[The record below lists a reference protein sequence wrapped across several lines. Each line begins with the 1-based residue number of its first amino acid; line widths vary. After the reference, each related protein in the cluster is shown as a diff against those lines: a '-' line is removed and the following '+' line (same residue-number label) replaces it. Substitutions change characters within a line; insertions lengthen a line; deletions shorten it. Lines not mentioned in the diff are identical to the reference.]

1 MVNVSLNGFDLQFD
15 LQTVLVWALVGLVAG
30 FLASRVMLGHGM
42 GPIMDIAVGILGA
55 LLGGFLA
62 SRFGVQVSVTGPA
75 IISQIIIA
83 FAGALILLMLLRLVG
98 VRGDRPTGAC
108 RRREGGRADEG
119 TTAAEPGHAL
129 VEHLADS
136 DGLAG
141 VSESGD
147 PCPRHH

>member
-98 VRGDRPTGAC
+98 ATGRARAARASGPRPSAAAC
-108 RRREGGRADEG
+108 GLLGRRPWGQAVRRRSPARGRAG
-119 TTAAEPGHAL
+119 
-129 VEHLADS
+129 
-136 DGLAG
+136 
-141 VSESGD
+141 
-147 PCPRHH
+147 R